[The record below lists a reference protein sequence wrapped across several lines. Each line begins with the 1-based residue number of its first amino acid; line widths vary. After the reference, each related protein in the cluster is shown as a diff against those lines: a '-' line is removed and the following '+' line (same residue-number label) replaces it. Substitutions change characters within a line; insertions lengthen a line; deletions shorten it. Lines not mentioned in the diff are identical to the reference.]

1 LGTIETIPSIN
12 TLLGAFDNDQFFD
25 IRLMPHRHGDE
36 YKAPNGGFFAPPGNP
51 AEPVGTP
58 PWTTNAPPL
67 AGPSDD
73 GKTESTK
80 LNDIFLD
87 GFQGSVLL
95 RPLIH
100 DLPYTPVGLDD
111 VPLND
116 NTLPSS
122 AKLTRCTLHC
132 EAEGNFWQ
140 AMKDYAPL
148 LGALVGGG
156 AAAGAAVGAAAGWP
170 LAAYSAPLAVLSGPL
185 SARSLEPWPE
195 ELPEP
200 ILERTPRSIR
210 TLAT

>member
-1 LGTIETIPSIN
+1 VTIIAIANQWLFHRLVCVSGDQCALGTIETIPSIN

-51 AEPVGTP
+51 AEPLGTP

-122 AKLTRCTLHC
+122 AKVTRCTLHC

-148 LGALVGGG
+148 LQRF
-156 AAAGAAVGAAAGWP
+156 W
-170 LAAYSAPLAVLSGPL
+170 SG
-185 SARSLEPWPE
+185 R
-195 ELPEP
+195 
-200 ILERTPRSIR
+200 
-210 TLAT
+210 